1 MDRQQCG
8 YHGHVCSP
16 NVVRFIS
23 RAFNSNDYCVGGK
36 RVSVSD
42 DGQISSSATVLDLHA
57 IYGYELRK
65 YQEYLTWREE
75 PRNEHIRQYTN
86 AEPFDAGITRV
97 DLERKA

>member
-36 RVSVSD
+36 RVSISD
-42 DGQISSSATVLDLHA
+42 DGQTRNATVLDLHA
-57 IYGYELRK
+57 IYGFELRK
-65 YQEYLTWREE
+65 YSEYLEWHATAFQNCYRTD
-75 PRNEHIRQYTN
+75 PQ
-86 AEPFDAGITRV
+86 PFDAGITRV